1 MKKQRR
7 EDKGITLIALIIT
20 VVVLIILAG
29 IGIGALVN
37 QDGIVD
43 KANEAKLQTEKKDI
57 EEQIN
62 IMTIQSMDK
71 YGNVIRETLK
81 TKLEDLPEGKEIV
94 DGDGYIGVIYP
105 EYAFKIELSNGK
117 VAEYIPPVIVDGVN
131 IPEGYVASQVPGENT
146 VEEGLVIYEIPEG
159 ATVNWTDNEDGDG
172 KNQSTITL
180 PGETEAKNL
189 QETVNQYVWIP
200 VDDINSMVMCSS
212 NTGTSVCNLVYNEET
227 DELACTTP
235 AHSETE
241 SKLVGRLYTGTS
253 SDTTDGDGNTIYSY
267 TMDFIK
273 RDQTYNTSSYHEP
286 NTVSSDA
293 SNGLTIEQLESDFT
307 AMAKSVAKNGGFY
320 ISRYEVGANGDSKKN
335 QQVLT
340 AASSDGSNYL
350 GANKWYGLY
359 NTIRNIN
366 ENKQMIWGCQYDQ
379 VIKFLKEN
387 GEDPE
392 NGHTYIAN
400 SRDLSGQNELDCMK
414 NIYDLEGNHRE
425 WTAEAYSTNSRALR
439 GSDCNDAY
447 NGRFNP
453 ASCRYNSNPANSLNY
468 RSSRSTLYL

>member
-43 KANEAKLQTEKKDI
+43 KANEAKLETEKKDI

-105 EYAFKIELSNGK
+105 EYEFRINLNNGQ
-117 VAEYIPPVIVDGVN
+117 VTEYEPVYVGNVLIPD
-131 IPEGYVASQVPGENT
+131 GYVASQVPGENT
-146 VEEGLVIYEIPEG
+146 VKDGLVIYEG
-159 ATVNWTDNEDGDG
+159 TV
-172 KNQSTITL
+172 
-180 PGETEAKNL
+180 PVTEANHPEAL
-189 QETVNQYVWIP
+189 TARNQYVWIP
-200 VDDINSMVMCSS
+200 VDINSMVMCES
-212 NTGTSVCNLVYNEET
+212 NSGTSVCNLVY
-227 DELACTTP
+227 DEVADTLTCQTHP
-235 AHSETE
+235 ATATN
-241 SKLVGRLYTGTS
+241 LVGRLYISSLTG
-253 SDTTDGDGNTIYSY
+253 NSY
-267 TMDFIK
+267 IMNFTK

-286 NTVSSDA
+286 NAVSSDT
-293 SNGLTIEQLESDFT
+293 SNNVTIDQLKSDFT

-335 QQVLT
+335 QLVLT
-340 AASSDGSNYL
+340 AASSDEINYL
-350 GANKWYGLY
+350 GASNWYGLY
-359 NTIRNIN
+359 NTIRNID

-392 NGHTYIAN
+392 NGHTYIAT
-400 SRDLSGQNELDCMK
+400 SRALSGQNEQDCMR
-414 NIYDLEGNHRE
+414 NIYDLEGNHYE
-425 WTAEAYSTNSRALR
+425 WTAEAYSTSYRAHR
-439 GSDCNDAY
+439 GSIY
-447 NGRFNP
+447 FNAGLGDFYP
-453 ASCRYNSNPANSLNY
+453 ASNRNFYNPTDSANNI
-468 RSSRSTLYL
+468 SSRTTLYL

>member
-43 KANEAKLQTEKKDI
+43 KANEAKLETEKKDI

-94 DGDGYIGVIYP
+94 DGGNYIGVIYP
-105 EYAFKIELSNGK
+105 EYEFRINLNNGQ
-117 VAEYIPPVIVDGVN
+117 VTEYEPVYVGNVLIPD
-131 IPEGYVASQVPGENT
+131 GYVASQVPGENT
-146 VEEGLVIYEIPEG
+146 VKDGLVIYEG
-159 ATVNWTDNEDGDG
+159 TV
-172 KNQSTITL
+172 
-180 PGETEAKNL
+180 PVTEANHPEAL
-189 QETVNQYVWIP
+189 TARNQYVWIP
-200 VDDINSMVMCSS
+200 VDINSMVMCES
-212 NTGTSVCNLVYNEET
+212 NTGDSVCNLVY
-227 DELACTTP
+227 DEATNTLTCQTHP
-235 AHSETE
+235 ATATN
-241 SKLVGRLYTGTS
+241 LVGRWYTGTIS
-253 SDTTDGDGNTIYSY
+253 NTTDDDGNRIYSY
-267 TMDFIK
+267 TMDFTK

-286 NTVSSDA
+286 NTVSYDA
-293 SNGLTIEQLESDFT
+293 SNGLTIDQLKNDFT

-335 QQVLT
+335 QKVLT

-350 GANKWYGLY
+350 GANMWYGLY
-359 NTIRNIN
+359 NSIRKID

-392 NGHTYIAN
+392 NGHTYIAT
-400 SRDLSGQNELDCMK
+400 SRALSGQNEQDCMN
-414 NIYDLEGNHRE
+414 NIYDLEGNHVE
-425 WTAEAYSTNSRALR
+425 WTAEALSAYLRESRGSYYTNALSGYFHPASSHGNNYPTNS
-439 GSDCNDAY
+439 
-447 NGRFNP
+447 F
-453 ASCRYNSNPANSLNY
+453 SNH
-468 RSSRSTLYL
+468 SSRTTLYL